1 LHAGKPIIGLA
12 GGIGSGKSHAAALL
26 REMGC
31 RVIDSDAQ
39 VRAAYESEP
48 VRRQLRN
55 WWGDEVFTPD
65 GKVDR
70 RAIGQ
75 RVFTKGDE
83 RERLERLIH
92 PLVAA
97 AREREMAD
105 AAADKMALAFV
116 WDTPLLFEKGLN
128 RQCDA
133 VVFIDAPWQVRL
145 QRVADSRGWS
155 DDELRRRENFQWP
168 LDKKRSFSDYVL
180 NSTGDAEEFRSQV
193 RQTLSRILAN
203 QHLSGTAGS
212 GRT

>member
-1 LHAGKPIIGLA
+1 LYAGKPIIGLA
-12 GGIGSGKSHAAALL
+12 GGIGSGKSHVAALL

-39 VRAAYESEP
+39 VRAAYETEP

-55 WWGDEVFTPD
+55 WWGEEAFTPD
-65 GKVDR
+65 GRVDR
-70 RAIGQ
+70 RAIGR
-75 RVFTKGDE
+75 RVFSDAGD
-83 RERLERLIH
+83 RERVERLIH

-97 AREREMAD
+97 DRGREMAE
-105 AAADKMALAFV
+105 AAADKMVLAFV

-128 RQCDA
+128 RECDA
-133 VVFIDAPWQVRL
+133 VVFIESPWHVRL

-180 NSTGDAEEFRSQV
+180 QSTADAEEFRSQV

-203 QHLSGTAGS
+203 QHLSGTFDS

>member
-1 LHAGKPIIGLA
+1 LYAGKPIIGLA
-12 GGIGSGKSHAAALL
+12 GGIGSGKSHVAALL

-39 VRAAYESEP
+39 VRAAYETEP

-55 WWGDEVFTPD
+55 WWGEEAFTPD
-65 GKVDR
+65 GRVDR
-70 RAIGQ
+70 RAIGR
-75 RVFTKGDE
+75 RVFSDAGD
-83 RERLERLIH
+83 RERVERLIH

-97 AREREMAD
+97 DREREMAE
-105 AAADKMALAFV
+105 AAADKMVLAFV

-128 RQCDA
+128 RECDA
-133 VVFIDAPWQVRL
+133 VVFIESPWHVRL

-180 NSTGDAEEFRSQV
+180 QSTADAEEFRSQV

-203 QHLSGTAGS
+203 QHLSGTFDS

>member
-1 LHAGKPIIGLA
+1 MYAGKPIIGLA
-12 GGIGSGKSHAAALL
+12 GGIGSGKSHVAALL

-39 VRAAYESEP
+39 VRAAYETEP

-55 WWGDEVFTPD
+55 WWGEEAFTPD
-65 GKVDR
+65 GRVDR
-70 RAIGQ
+70 RAIGR
-75 RVFTKGDE
+75 RVFSDAGD
-83 RERLERLIH
+83 RERVERLIH

-97 AREREMAD
+97 DRGREMAE
-105 AAADKMALAFV
+105 AAADKMVLAFV

-128 RQCDA
+128 RECDA
-133 VVFIDAPWQVRL
+133 VVFIESPWHVRL

-180 NSTGDAEEFRSQV
+180 QSTADAEEFRSQV

-203 QHLSGTAGS
+203 QHLSGTFDS